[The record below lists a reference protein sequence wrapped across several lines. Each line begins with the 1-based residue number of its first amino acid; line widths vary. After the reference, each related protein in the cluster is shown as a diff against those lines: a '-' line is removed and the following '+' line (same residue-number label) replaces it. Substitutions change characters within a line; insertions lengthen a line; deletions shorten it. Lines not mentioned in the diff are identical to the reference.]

1 MKVVTTVEARM
12 KSSRLPG
19 KVLLPVRGKP
29 MLAYLIERLR
39 RVPSSQ
45 QIVLA
50 TTVDRA
56 DDVLADFAS
65 SAGIA
70 CFRGSEDD
78 VMGRVIG
85 AARSVD
91 AGAIVEITAD
101 CPIIDPD
108 IIEQTIRMARANDWK
123 FISNSLTECGFPD
136 GMDAQVV
143 TVADLQRSYDLTDSA
158 LDREHVI
165 RHIIAHPELFP
176 RAALAAPPDMWWPRL
191 GLTLDEPKDYE
202 LLRQIIEYF
211 ADGNPGFGCRDVVHL
226 LREVHP
232 EWVGINLDVTRK
244 QMT

>member
-19 KVLLPVRGKP
+19 KVLLPVLGRP
-29 MLAYLIERLR
+29 LLSYLVERLR
-39 RVPSSQ
+39 RVASSE

-50 TTVDRA
+50 TTLDRA
-56 DDVLADFAS
+56 DDVLADFA
-65 SAGIA
+65 AAEGIA

-85 AARSVD
+85 AARSVAAD
-91 AGAIVEITAD
+91 VVVEITAD
-101 CPIIDPD
+101 CPIIDPE
-108 IIEQTIRMARANDWK
+108 IIEETIAVARAQGWP
-123 FISNSLTECGFPD
+123 FVSSSLPGMGFPD

-143 TVADLQRSYDLTDSA
+143 TRADLERSYAMTDDP

-165 RHIIAHPELFP
+165 RHIINHPESFP
-176 RAALAAPPDMWWPRL
+176 RIGVPAPPDMHWPGL

-202 LLRQIIEYF
+202 LLSRILEHF
-211 ADGNPGFGCRDVVHL
+211 APRRPHFGCRDVIRVL
-226 LREVHP
+226 KEDHP
-232 EWVGINLDVTRK
+232 EWVGINDHVTRK